1 MFAATPKL
9 ARTYNAY
16 LYVPTRMEI
25 ANSVYK
31 GNNETPALNE
41 RKNSF

>member
-1 MFAATPKL
+1 MML
-9 ARTYNAY
+9 ISY

-31 GNNETPALNE
+31 GDNETPLNE